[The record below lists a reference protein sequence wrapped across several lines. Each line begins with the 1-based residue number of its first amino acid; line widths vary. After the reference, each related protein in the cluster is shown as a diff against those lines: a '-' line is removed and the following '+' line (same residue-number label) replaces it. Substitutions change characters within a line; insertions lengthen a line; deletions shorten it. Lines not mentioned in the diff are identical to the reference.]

1 MKYII
6 ILATFLLVAVTS
18 LNAESMYSLDGIKK
32 VFLVVE
38 GGGKD
43 VSKKHKQQIL
53 EQLKETTDDLGID
66 TSGYDQRSLAVL
78 IGVRNIGTSKVI
90 SVRLVIGEQVL
101 REGSSEKVFAI
112 TYADKTQFELM
123 PDEDM
128 EDSLEDSM
136 DTLLGRFSSQY
147 EDENV
152 KINKVVINDQDFAT
166 AMGYGTNYEAALK
179 RAKKEHKN
187 IMLVM
192 VTNSCPWCRKFEQ
205 RVLLK
210 KDVNQLVQ
218 KHYIPLLI
226 NKDKDRYPKELD
238 RSFTPIVHFISYK
251 TAKSYALSI
260 GYNNRETFWQL
271 LKKGAKK

>member
-1 MKYII
+1 MKYIK
-6 ILATFLLVAVTS
+6 ILVTFLLLAVTS
-18 LNAESMYSLDGIKK
+18 LNAESMYSLDGIQK
-32 VFLVVE
+32 VYLLVE

-43 VSKKHKQQIL
+43 VPKKYKQQIL

-78 IGVRNIGTSKVI
+78 IGVRDLGRSKLI
-90 SVRLVIGEQVL
+90 SVRLLIGEQVL
-101 REGSSEKVFAI
+101 RDGSSEKVFAI
-112 TYADKTQFELM
+112 TYADKTQFELT

-128 EDSLEDSM
+128 EESFEDSM

-152 KINKVVINDQDFAT
+152 KSSMVVIDDQDFAE
-166 AMGYGTNYEAALK
+166 AMKYETNYKAALK

-210 KDVNQLVQ
+210 KEVNELVQ

-226 NKDKDRYPKELD
+226 NKDKDTYPKDLD

-271 LKKGAKK
+271 LKKGAKE